1 MSSYNKTARLNER
14 MKTARLNEQM
24 KTVRLNGRMKT
35 AKTYKTEKLD
45 EQEIQI
51 LRSHIRVL

>member
-1 MSSYNKTARLNER
+1 

-24 KTVRLNGRMKT
+24 ETVRLNGRMKT